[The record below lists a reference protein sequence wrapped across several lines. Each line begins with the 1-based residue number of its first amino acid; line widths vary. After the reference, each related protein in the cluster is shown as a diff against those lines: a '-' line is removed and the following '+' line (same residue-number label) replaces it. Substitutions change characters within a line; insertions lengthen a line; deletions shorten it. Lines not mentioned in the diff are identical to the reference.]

1 MNAGKQAA
9 GPLDGAVVIAASLV
23 LAIAVLALATPCS
36 VEDPERSWTWPRN
49 ASGRFSVG
57 DVSTVTGIG
66 RLRDRF

>member
-36 VEDPERSWTWPRN
+36 VEDPERSSPTEERFRTVL
-49 ASGRFSVG
+49 GR
-57 DVSTVTGIG
+57 
-66 RLRDRF
+66 